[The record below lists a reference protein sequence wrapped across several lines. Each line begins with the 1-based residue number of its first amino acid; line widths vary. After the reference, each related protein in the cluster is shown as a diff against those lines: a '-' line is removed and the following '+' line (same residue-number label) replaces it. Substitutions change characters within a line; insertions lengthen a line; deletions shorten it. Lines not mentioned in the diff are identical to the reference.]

1 MKTGRVAAIALMG
14 GALAWTGVGGA
25 AAQDLVVGLGANVT
39 SIDPHFHN
47 LSPNSNVAQHVFNS
61 LIHQDDKQRLV
72 PGLATEWKAVD
83 DTTWEFKLR
92 QGVKFH
98 DGSSFDAEDVVA
110 TLKRVPW
117 VPNSPS
123 SFALY
128 TRAVKEAVVV
138 DPHTIRFKTAAPY
151 PLLPVDLS
159 SVFIVNRKMVEAPTV
174 DFNSG
179 KAAIGTGPF
188 RFVEYKPGD
197 RIVLQRNEGYW
208 GQKPHWANVSLRL
221 MTNNATRVSA
231 LLSGDVQFIEQ
242 VPTAD
247 VKNLATNQNV
257 AISRVVGNRVIYLHL
272 DSFRDQTPQITD
284 KAGQPLEKNPLKDV
298 RVRKALNKAVNRQ
311 AIVERLMEGE
321 AIPAGGLL
329 AEGFFGVSPKLKPE
343 PFDQEGA
350 RKLLAEAGYPNGF
363 TMTIHGPNDR
373 YVNDEKVLQAV
384 GAMFT
389 RVGIDTKVVAMP
401 WATYAGQSSAPAF
414 SFSVMLVGWG
424 AGTGEMSSPLRS
436 LIATPNRE
444 KGMGFSNRGRY
455 STPKVDEI
463 LFQALA
469 TVDDGKRDKLL
480 QEASELAML
489 TDAALVPLHY
499 QIKLWAARKGLVYT
513 PRADEFTLA
522 HELRPAK

>member
-1 MKTGRVAAIALMG
+1 MRTARIAAIALIG
-14 GALAWTGVGGA
+14 GALAWVGTGNGRV

-47 LSPNSNVAQHVFNS
+47 LSPNSNIAQHVFNT
-61 LIHQDDKQRLV
+61 LIQQDDKQRLI
-72 PGLATEWKAVD
+72 PGLATEWKAID
-83 DTTWEFKLR
+83 DKTWEFKLR

-98 DGSSFDAEDVVA
+98 DGSPFDAEDVLA

-128 TRAVKEAVVV
+128 TKAVQQAIVV

-159 SVFIVNRKMVEAPTV
+159 SVYIINRKMVEAPTV
-174 DFNSG
+174 DFNAG

-197 RIVLQRNEGYW
+197 RITLQRNDTYW
-208 GQKPHWANVSLRL
+208 GQKPHWANVTLRL

-247 VKNLATNQNV
+247 AKSLASNQN
-257 AISRVVGNRVIYLHL
+257 ITLSRVVGNRVIYLHL

-284 KAGQPLEKNPLKDV
+284 KSGQPLDKNPLKDV

-384 GAMFT
+384 GAM
-389 RVGIDTKVVAMP
+389 
-401 WATYAGQSSAPAF
+401 
-414 SFSVMLVGWG
+414 
-424 AGTGEMSSPLRS
+424 
-436 LIATPNRE
+436 
-444 KGMGFSNRGRY
+444 
-455 STPKVDEI
+455 
-463 LFQALA
+463 
-469 TVDDGKRDKLL
+469 
-480 QEASELAML
+480 
-489 TDAALVPLHY
+489 
-499 QIKLWAARKGLVYT
+499 
-513 PRADEFTLA
+513 
-522 HELRPAK
+522 